1 LRNLK
6 RTVPGIRPNY
16 IYAKMSLN
24 RDTDI
29 INELK
34 SEIRLVLE
42 GIRELQNLPLEADK
56 SKRRIFNF

>member
-1 LRNLK
+1 MSA
-6 RTVPGIRPNY
+6 PY
-16 IYAKMSLN
+16 ILAKMSKN
-24 RDTDI
+24 QDKDI

-42 GIRELQNLPLEADK
+42 GIRELQNLPMEADK

>member
-1 LRNLK
+1 MSA
-6 RTVPGIRPNY
+6 PY
-16 IYAKMSLN
+16 ILAKMSKN
-24 RDTDI
+24 RDKDI

-42 GIRELQNLPLEADK
+42 GIRELQNLPMEADK